1 MLLKVART
9 ESGEPEIFRSI
20 QGEGPHAGRERTFVR
35 LSGCNLH
42 CRWCDTAYTWNW
54 RGTPFV
60 HDRDAPGKPYKF
72 DPAQEMIKLEVGE
85 AALRI
90 LSDLAEG
97 VVITGGEPLMQTEA
111 VISLIDAVRV
121 HAKHA
126 LFDVETNGTIAPAA
140 GLIQRIALFVVSPKL
155 AHSGNEADLALKAS
169 ALSAFASLDNAV
181 FKFVAREPGDI
192 DEIAALTK
200 RLHLPARR
208 IYVMPEGTEPRA
220 LDERSRALIDQ
231 IVGRGFNFSD
241 RLHIRLFGEKRGV

>member
-20 QGEGPHAGRERTFVR
+20 QGEGPHAGRERTFIR

-54 RGTPFV
+54 KGTPFA
-60 HDRDAPGKPYKF
+60 HDRDAPGQPYKF

-85 AALRI
+85 AALRV

-97 VVITGGEPLMQTEA
+97 VVVTGGEPLMQTDA
-111 VISLIDAVRV
+111 IVI
-121 HAKHA
+121 
-126 LFDVETNGTIAPAA
+126 LFDTLRAHAQHVVLELETNGTIVPSTALVQRA
-140 GLIQRIALFVVSPKL
+140 GLFVVSPKL
-155 AHSGNEADLALKAS
+155 THSGNDAGLALKPD
-169 ALSAFASLDNAV
+169 ALSAFASLDSAV
-181 FKFVAREPGDI
+181 FKFVARSTDDI
-192 DEIAALTK
+192 GEIAALAK
-200 RLHLPARR
+200 RFHVPARR
-208 IYVMPEGTEPRA
+208 IYVMPEGTESAA
-220 LDERSRALIDQ
+220 LNERSRALIDE